1 MAPAMVP
8 LPRLWPLSAVPGD
21 PLVRVPCLQGKGGN
35 MSIRKHVIH
44 METLPL
50 LALRG
55 LVVFPGMLLH
65 FDVGR
70 KKSILALNEAMGG
83 DQTIFLVTQKD
94 IADDDPDQSQLYSVG
109 VVAKI
114 RQVLKLPGTAC
125 GCWLREFIAPVW
137 IPSARRSPSFSAYP
151 ENARKSASPTRC
163 AGRPWCGNVAPVSRG
178 MPP

>member
-1 MAPAMVP
+1 
-8 LPRLWPLSAVPGD
+8 
-21 PLVRVPCLQGKGGN
+21 

-109 VVAKI
+109 GC
-114 RQVLKLPGTAC
+114 RQDPAVLSCRGQP
-125 GCWLREFIAPVW
+125 
-137 IPSARRSPSFSAYP
+137 
-151 ENARKSASPTRC
+151 
-163 AGRPWCGNVAPVSRG
+163 AGAG
-178 MPP
+178 